1 MKDQTTAEQD
11 TRLQDLSPMSRDAI
25 RTEAMFDHPVILEPK
40 PYWSSIVVWALMG
53 MTAIGIVWA
62 YFAKIEQVIP
72 STGKLEPQGAVVE
85 VKAPTGGVVREILVK
100 GGDKVEQGQII
111 LRFDATAPAA
121 DVEALKQQ
129 RELAMVQKKALENQ
143 AYIQSLRQ
151 LRDRLRQE
159 TEAYQAE
166 IDGYQV
172 AGGGEFGA
180 NQQRR
185 VEASR
190 SEVDSRVQAARA
202 RVQELEEQLAGIR
215 TQIPTV
221 RRQVAL
227 SRDQLQASLNQVASA
242 RAQLPAAQAQLD
254 AALAQLPTAEAQ
266 LYNAQQGLKLNE
278 SILAQISPLVE
289 QGAVSELQRKR
300 QEQEVLNRETEVS
313 AREAEILSRRQEI
326 SGREAE
332 ILRRRDE
339 ITTREAELI
348 RRQDEI
354 VAREAEIER
363 LQSQEQQLQ
372 QQINQAQQQLRNTSS
387 SWQEELLTKIAENQK
402 RLAEIEVQLA
412 NAVQENERSQLEN
425 QNRISQID
433 AQLARA
439 QLQLQ
444 YQELKAPVRGYVF
457 DLQPNKPGFVAR
469 ETEPIL
475 KIVPDS
481 EVEASVFI
489 SNQDIA
495 LVTEALRL
503 NKERFANGEQDE
515 DGVRV
520 EVSVE
525 AFPSTE
531 YGTVEGVLTSIG
543 DDALPPEQGV
553 RPYWAF
559 PATIKLKQQEF
570 VLSDGR
576 KASLKSGMAVQAN
589 INIGQQTVLEIFMGR
604 LTRKTSTLETVR

>member
-11 TRLQDLSPMSRDAI
+11 TRPQDLSPMSRDAI

-53 MTAIGIVWA
+53 MTAVGIAWA

-111 LRFDATAPAA
+111 LRFDSTAPAA

-129 RELAMVQKKALENQ
+129 RELAMQQKKALENQ
-143 AYIQSLRQ
+143 AYIQSLQQ

-159 TEAYQAE
+159 IQSYQAE
-166 IDGYQV
+166 LDGYQV

-185 VEASR
+185 VEASL
-190 SEVDSRVQAARA
+190 SEVDSRVQAAKA
-202 RVQELEEQLAGIR
+202 KVQELEEQLAGIR
-215 TQIPTV
+215 TQIPTA

-227 SRDQLQASLNQVASA
+227 SRDQLQATLNQVASA

-254 AALAQLPTAEAQ
+254 AARAQLPTAEAQ

-300 QEQEVLNRETEVS
+300 QEQEVLNRETDVA
-313 AREAEILSRRQEI
+313 ARQAEILSRKQEI

-332 ILRRRDE
+332 ILRRQDD

-354 VAREAEIER
+354 VAREAEIEK

-372 QQINQAQQQLRNTSS
+372 QQINQASQQLRNTGS
-387 SWQEELLTKIAENQK
+387 SWQEDLLTKIAENQK

-412 NAVQENERSQLEN
+412 NAVQENDRSELEN

-475 KIVPDS
+475 KIVPDVD
-481 EVEASVFI
+481 VEASVFI

-503 NKERFANGEQDE
+503 NKERFAKGEQDE
-515 DGVRV
+515 DGVPV

-543 DDALPPEQGV
+543 DDAMPPEQGV

-559 PATIKLKQQEF
+559 PATIKLKKQEF
-570 VLSDGR
+570 ELSDGR
-576 KASLKSGMAVQAN
+576 KASFKSGMAVQAN
-589 INIGQQTVLEIFMGR
+589 INIGQQTVLQIFMGR